1 VDGRR
6 VLLPLVFH
14 SGAAMMSLMGISVIS
29 RSTIYCQPTA
39 FSFRSAVYGLGAYF
53 TVWLARY
60 RRQRRSLFS

>member
-1 VDGRR
+1 
-6 VLLPLVFH
+6 
-14 SGAAMMSLMGISVIS
+14 MMSLMGISVIS